1 MRKRYNE
8 KVENVDFE
16 KLRKCLKDH
25 GIKKTEL
32 AIMCGYDRN
41 YIEKNVLQRHFLNT
55 HVRDILTYAY
65 KIDPSEYM
73 DIQPKEIINAEDDD
87 MYTFCL
93 SFNGKLLKKMAIKS
107 MEEHTSIEDFV
118 FKCIIE
124 GIGDKILEEDEK

>member
-32 AIMCGYDRN
+32 AIMCGYDQN

-87 MYTFCL
+87 MYTFGF

-107 MEEHTSIEDFV
+107 MEEHTTIEDFV

-124 GIGDKILEEDEK
+124 GLGDKILEEKK

>member
-87 MYTFCL
+87 MYTFGF

-107 MEEHTSIEDFV
+107 MEEHTTIEDFV

-124 GIGDKILEEDEK
+124 GLGDKILEEKK

>member
-1 MRKRYNE
+1 MRKRCNE
-8 KVENVDFE
+8 KIENVDFE
-16 KLRKCLKDH
+16 KLMKCLKDH
-25 GIKKTEL
+25 GIKQREL
-32 AIMCGYDRN
+32 SIACGYYPE

-87 MYTFCL
+87 MYTFCF
-93 SFNGKLLKKMAIKS
+93 SFNGKFLKKMAIKS
-107 MEEHTSIEDFV
+107 IEEHTTIEDFV

-124 GIGDKILEEDEK
+124 GLGDKILEEKK

>member
-1 MRKRYNE
+1 MRKRYNK

-25 GIKKTEL
+25 EIKKTEL
-32 AIMCGYDRN
+32 AIMCGYEKN

-87 MYTFCL
+87 MYTFGF
-93 SFNGKLLKKMAIKS
+93 SFNGKLLKKIAIKS
-107 MEEHTSIEDFV
+107 MEEHTTIEDFV

-124 GIGDKILEEDEK
+124 GLGDKILEEKK

>member
-32 AIMCGYDRN
+32 AIMCGYDKN

-87 MYTFCL
+87 MYTFGF

-107 MEEHTSIEDFV
+107 MEEHTTIENFV

-124 GIGDKILEEDEK
+124 GLGDKILEEKK